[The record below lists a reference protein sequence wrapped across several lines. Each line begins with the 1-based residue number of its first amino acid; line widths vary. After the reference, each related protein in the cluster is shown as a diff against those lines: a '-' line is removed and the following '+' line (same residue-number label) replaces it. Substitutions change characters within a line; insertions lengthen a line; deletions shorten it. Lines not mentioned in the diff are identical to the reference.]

1 MRTQNHKQN
10 VVISRIIRFPI
21 FFRLKMCKRVG
32 EKGLVPYSVL
42 RRVPK
47 SQDLDMVRAQNF
59 NRSVNYT
66 HKIFSSKIC
75 DNLCIVKM
83 ISGSK
88 VDFIKS

>member
-21 FFRLKMCKRVG
+21 FSRLKMCKKVG
-32 EKGLVPYSVL
+32 EKGMVPYNVL
-42 RRVPK
+42 HRVPEI
-47 SQDLDMVRAQNF
+47 S
-59 NRSVNYT
+59 RSRHGT
-66 HKIFSSKIC
+66 SPKIFSSKIC
-75 DNLCIVKM
+75 DNLCIAKM

>member
-10 VVISRIIRFPI
+10 VVISRIIRFPV
-21 FFRLKMCKRVG
+21 FFRLKMCKGVG
-32 EKGLVPYSVL
+32 EKAWHPIVYFVGY
-42 RRVPK
+42 PK
-47 SQDLDMVRAQNF
+47 SQDLDMVRAPNF